1 MSRGHRR
8 GAMRIDV
15 SAIKEIFDH
24 GDWPSAA
31 AWFGCER
38 LAVRLSSRQLR
49 GFFVMP
55 TLLRA
60 SAGRSAA
67 TNFCPK
73 VGAFQAAQSHDRA
86 AELPPPERGICI
98 ILTGFSGLLP
108 A

>member
-24 GDWPSAA
+24 GHWPSAA

-38 LAVRLSSRQLR
+38 LAVRLSSRAAARLFRHAHSSQGECRSECCYELLPESR
-49 GFFVMP
+49 GISG
-55 TLLRA
+55 
-60 SAGRSAA
+60 SA
-67 TNFCPK
+67 
-73 VGAFQAAQSHDRA
+73 SHDRA